1 MLNSAVVNAVV
12 AASDID
18 RARDFYRDKL
28 GLEPVVDQEGGLLY
42 VCKGSWFLLYP
53 SAWAGTN
60 RATAMGFVVDD
71 LDAEMAALRER
82 GVEFLDYDLPEF
94 TTVDGVAELE
104 GQRGA
109 WFADSEGNII
119 AVNQI
124 TDAAMVEQ
132 FRAMMGG

>member
-1 MLNSAVVNAVV
+1 MLSSAVVNAVV

-18 RARDFYRDKL
+18 RARDFYREKL
-28 GLEPVVDQEGGLLY
+28 GLEPTVDQEGGLIY
-42 VCKGSWFLLYP
+42 VCNGSWFLLYP

-60 RATAMGFVVDD
+60 RATSMGFTVDD

-94 TTVDGVAELE
+94 ATVDGVAEDE
-104 GQRGA
+104 GQRSA

-119 AVNQI
+119 ALTQI

-132 FRAMMGG
+132 FRSMMGG